1 MGNCCAGDN
10 TQDPSAYMNTV
21 KKLPVP
27 DIVRRST
34 MKKTPA
40 IIDVSK
46 IDDYTS
52 SVIGIEPEKS

>member
-1 MGNCCAGDN
+1 
-10 TQDPSAYMNTV
+10 MNTV

>member
-10 TQDPSAYMNTV
+10 TQDPNAYMA

-27 DIVRRST
+27 EIVRRST